1 MNSNFRFNI
10 VAFVAIN
17 HTVKLVS
24 KVMNSFSF
32 PLFPT
37 PSLLFSSTMVVNFF
51 RAVVLLAAATSS
63 VKAFVASAGP
73 VSRIQSYLA
82 VQNSNGDAMHDLSSV
97 AQRRSFLRELSTL
110 VVAGSGAAVLSSLPS
125 IANAEA
131 ETMERGGVQLTPFN
145 SLSFNYRGE
154 I

>member
-1 MNSNFRFNI
+1 M
-10 VAFVAIN
+10 VA
-17 HTVKLVS
+17 
-24 KVMNSFSF
+24 
-32 PLFPT
+32 
-37 PSLLFSSTMVVNFF
+37 NFF
-51 RAVVLLAAATSS
+51 RTVALVAAVTSS
-63 VKAFVASAGP
+63 VKAFVAPATP

-82 VQNSNGDAMHDLSSV
+82 VHNSNGDAPAEVSSMHDLSSV
-97 AQRRSFLRELSTL
+97 AQRRSFLRKVSTL

-154 I
+154 FLSIIVRRVINPNRY